1 MVPNLKGWIPQ
12 KGHQINL
19 RGSYNVQC
27 YKNLLSISWLLWNT
41 AFGLKHLWNFY
52 HCFKVFKKSNRD
64 EVEHEALR
72 KEMSLSAGINI
83 PVWCKPLLCHCTT
96 LQTSC
101 CRLWRSRW
109 SPQRSSEQR
118 QSGRDT
124 VRCSKTGSSE
134 IMGRLKKWTQ
144 PRTTWELR
152 VTWVRVSRRA
162 KIFCWPPV
170 KYTLSILLSW
180 SSHNKVWCQRRP
192 TSTVMI
198 PPFPHT
204 GCVSL
209 HLW

>member
-1 MVPNLKGWIPQ
+1 MHQCVSRFDGCKGGAIYFRWSQVVLSSGSQPEGLDPS
-12 KGHQINL
+12 KGSPDKSE
-19 RGSYNVQC
+19 GVVQ
-27 YKNLLSISWLLWNT
+27 YTMLQES
-41 AFGLKHLWNFY
+41 
-52 HCFKVFKKSNRD
+52 
-64 EVEHEALR
+64 
-72 KEMSLSAGINI
+72 EMSLSAGINI

-134 IMGRLKKWTQ
+134 IMASLKKWTQ

-152 VTWVRVSRRA
+152 VTWVRVSPRA

-180 SSHNKVWCQRRP
+180 SFHNKVWCQRGP